1 MRIPVDPRCPQCRGQ
16 VDRIPRRLRD
26 RMLSL
31 VVPVHRFQCRACAW
45 KGLLRAGS
53 GGPVS
58 RRARG

>member
-1 MRIPVDPRCPQCRGQ
+1 MRIPDEPRCPQCGGS

-31 VVPVHRFQCRACAW
+31 LVPVHRFQCRACAW
-45 KGLLRAGS
+45 KGVLRVVSGS
-53 GGPVS
+53 HAS